1 MSVNVPKSTDFGC
14 PTSESFSNEVHVLA
28 GLIPTL
34 WASGIGFDVMK
45 PIAGS
50 HGRRN
55 DHVTIHVLILVPV
68 FFVLMKER
76 VSPAW
81 YVTAEAGAVIEEP
94 MTRHSA
100 KN

>member
-14 PTSESFSNEVHVLA
+14 PTSESFSNEVRVLA

-45 PIAGS
+45 PMRAPMVGGMITS
-50 HGRRN
+50 
-55 DHVTIHVLILVPV
+55 TIHVLILVPV

-76 VSPAW
+76 VSWRGTLQPKL
-81 YVTAEAGAVIEEP
+81 V
-94 MTRHSA
+94 H
-100 KN
+100 